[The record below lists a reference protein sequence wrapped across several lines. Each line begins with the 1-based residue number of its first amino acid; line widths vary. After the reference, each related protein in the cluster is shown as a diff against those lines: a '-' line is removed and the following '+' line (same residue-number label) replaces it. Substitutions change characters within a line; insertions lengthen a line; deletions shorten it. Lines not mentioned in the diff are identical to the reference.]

1 MVAADRS
8 RGVLKKEEA
17 RQWAEMLQVSVD
29 QADEVPEGWRTAKE
43 IAEQTSTSYS
53 HTMKKLNAL
62 LDSGEVETKKFR
74 RKAHHRVYP
83 CPHFR
88 YVRKGKN

>member
-1 MVAADRS
+1 
-8 RGVLKKEEA
+8 LKKEEA
-17 RQWAEMLQVSVD
+17 RQWAEMLSVGE
-29 QADEVPEGWRTAKE
+29 ADEVPEGWRTAKE

-53 HTMKKLNAL
+53 RTMKKLNEL

-74 RKAHHRVYP
+74 RKAHHRIYP